1 MESAV
6 HPRLEIVVV
15 TGLSGAGRTTA
26 MHCLEDMGFFCVD
39 NLPAKLIPLFAN
51 LCANT
56 EGRVAKAALVIDVRE
71 RHFFMDVFTALDEL
85 VADGFDYR
93 VLFLEASDGSLIRR
107 YSATRR
113 THPLAG
119 QGEALAEGI
128 SRERDMIARLRE
140 RATWIVDTSNL
151 NEHELKASLKEKL
164 GEKLGL
170 RHESKWPLTVHV
182 ISFGF
187 KYGVPMDSDMV
198 LDVRFLPNPNYVD
211 ELKPCNGTHEEVRRF
226 VLERK
231 ETQEFLNKLYDL
243 LGYLLPQYT
252 KEGKVYLTIGI
263 GCTGGRHRSVV
274 LAEGVGEFLRDRQY
288 ATHVRHR
295 DVTK

>member
-1 MESAV
+1 METTPYAG
-6 HPRLEIVVV
+6 LDIVVV

-51 LCANT
+51 LCGST
-56 EGRVAKAALVIDVRE
+56 EGRISKAALAIDVRE
-71 RHFFMDVFTALDEL
+71 RHFFEDVFTALDEL
-85 VADGFDYR
+85 VASGFDYR

-119 QGEALAEGI
+119 EGEAVAEGI
-128 SRERDMIARLRE
+128 SREREMISRLRE

-151 NEHELKASLKEKL
+151 TEHDLKSRLKEEM

-170 RHESKWPLTVHV
+170 GEESKWPLTVHV
-182 ISFGF
+182 TSFGF

-198 LDVRFLPNPNYVD
+198 LDVRFLPNPNYVK
-211 ELKPCNGTHEEVRRF
+211 ELKPLTGTNEQVSRF
-226 VLERK
+226 VLERE
-231 ETQEFLNKLYDL
+231 ETKEFLHKIFDL
-243 LGYLLPQYT
+243 LAYLLPQYT
-252 KEGKVYLTIGI
+252 KEGKVYLTIGV
-263 GCTGGRHRSVV
+263 GCTGGRHRSVA
-274 LAEGVGEFLRDRQY
+274 LAERIGQFLREKQY
-288 ATHVRHR
+288 VAQVRHR

>member
-1 MESAV
+1 MEAN
-6 HPRLEIVVV
+6 PYAALEIVVV

-51 LCANT
+51 LCGST
-56 EGRVAKAALVIDVRE
+56 EGHISRAALTIDVRE
-71 RHFFMDVFTALDEL
+71 GHFFEDVFTALDEL
-85 VADGFDYR
+85 VASGFDYR
-93 VLFLEASDGSLIRR
+93 VLFLDASDGSLIRR

-119 QGEALAEGI
+119 EGEAVAEGI
-128 SRERDMIARLRE
+128 SREREMISRLRE

-151 NEHELKASLKEKL
+151 TEHELKARLKEKM

-170 RHESKWPLTVHV
+170 GEESKWPLAVHV
-182 ISFGF
+182 TSFGF

-198 LDVRFLPNPNYVD
+198 LDVRFLPNPNYVK
-211 ELKPCNGTHEEVRRF
+211 ELKPLTGMHEEVSRF
-226 VLERK
+226 VLERE
-231 ETQEFLNKLYDL
+231 ETKEFLNKILDL
-243 LGYLLPQYT
+243 LCYLLPQYT
-252 KEGKVYLTIGI
+252 KEGKVYLTISL
-263 GCTGGRHRSVV
+263 GCTGGRHRSVA
-274 LAEGVGEFLRDRQY
+274 LAEQIGSFLREKQY
-288 ATHVRHR
+288 VAHVRHR